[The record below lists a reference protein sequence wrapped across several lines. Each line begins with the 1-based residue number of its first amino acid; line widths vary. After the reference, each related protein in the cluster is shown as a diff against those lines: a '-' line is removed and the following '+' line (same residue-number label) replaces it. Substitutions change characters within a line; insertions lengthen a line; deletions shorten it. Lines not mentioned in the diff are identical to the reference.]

1 MSKHLTSRSNWNL
14 EMWVFMEG
22 GKPEYP
28 EKNPWSTDENRD
40 TGTGNRIRATVNAKT
55 NCYSIERADPGET
68 LSLSRLVSY
77 AFCNFGHFV
86 LLA

>member
-1 MSKHLTSRSNWNL
+1 MGFYGGRKTGVPGEKPL
-14 EMWVFMEG
+14 EHGREPG
-22 GKPEYP
+22 HRDREP
-28 EKNPWSTDENRD
+28 NPGHSQ
-40 TGTGNRIRATVNAKT
+40 IVHAKT
-55 NCYSIERADPGET
+55 NCYSIKRADPGET